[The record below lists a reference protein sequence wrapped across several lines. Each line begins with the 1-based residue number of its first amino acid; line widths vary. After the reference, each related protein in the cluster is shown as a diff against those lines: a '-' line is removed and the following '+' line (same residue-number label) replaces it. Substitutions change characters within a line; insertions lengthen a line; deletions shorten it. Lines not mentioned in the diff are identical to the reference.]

1 MTLLRVTSISSRHS
15 WGGLHFQPAVKIP
28 LQGRKLTDPPS
39 TGPAPWLPTSP
50 AVAPGPVRH
59 AAPGR
64 QPADV
69 STSAWPATKGNRAI
83 GRCAG
88 GFAEYALMDGREA
101 MRVPGPL
108 AWEEAAATPLVFV
121 VVYDMLVAQGQLAAG
136 QWLLVTGVSSGVG
149 VAALQTGKVL
159 GARVIGT

>member
-1 MTLLRVTSISSRHS
+1 KRRGIGLRLHRVIMTLLRVTSISSRHS

-83 GRCAG
+83 GRG
-88 GFAEYALMDGREA
+88 PGFGKVRGS
-101 MRVPGPL
+101 PQSGS
-108 AWEEAAATPLVFV
+108 
-121 VVYDMLVAQGQLAAG
+121 GH
-136 QWLLVTGVSSGVG
+136 LVTMRR
-149 VAALQTGKVL
+149 L
-159 GARVIGT
+159 GGRYEGLLPH